1 MKRFI
6 FLSLLVLNFSYG
18 QTNNVKITI
27 LSTMVADY
35 DYLGEWGFAALVESD
50 GNKILFDTGFREN
63 TVLENAASLNID
75 LSMVEHVLLSHNH
88 SDHTGGLKTL
98 RKKLMILNPNAMKY
112 VHVGKGIF
120 MDRWSNKINRN
131 SFKTHKEEL
140 ENLGIEFIYHEKPEE
155 IFPNVWTTGIVPRN
169 HNEKNWSGYI

>member
-1 MKRFI
+1 MKRYI
-6 FLSLLVLNFSYG
+6 FLSLLILNFSNG

-75 LSMVEHVLLSHNH
+75 
-88 SDHTGGLKTL
+88 
-98 RKKLMILNPNAMKY
+98 Y
-112 VHVGKGIF
+112 Q
-120 MDRWSNKINRN
+120 W
-131 SFKTHKEEL
+131 
-140 ENLGIEFIYHEKPEE
+140 
-155 IFPNVWTTGIVPRN
+155 
-169 HNEKNWSGYI
+169 